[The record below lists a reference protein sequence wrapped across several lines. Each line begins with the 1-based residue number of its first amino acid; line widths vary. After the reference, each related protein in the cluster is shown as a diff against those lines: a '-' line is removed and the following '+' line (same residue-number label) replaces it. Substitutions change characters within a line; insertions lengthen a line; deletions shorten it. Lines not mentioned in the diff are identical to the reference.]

1 MNYVLVMPQ
10 PRGQITLPKKLR
22 SKYGIR
28 PGVPVKIMDADG
40 GIRVEPVRI
49 VSYPVRQYT
58 DGEVDEFLKLDAK
71 ETKKIKSSV

>member
-10 PRGQITLPKKLR
+10 PRGQITLPKKFR
-22 SKYGIR
+22 SKYGIK
-28 PGVPVKIMDADG
+28 PGVPVKIFDADG

-58 DGEVDEFLKLDAK
+58 DEEVGEFLKLDAQ
-71 ETKKIKSSV
+71 ETKRIKNSV